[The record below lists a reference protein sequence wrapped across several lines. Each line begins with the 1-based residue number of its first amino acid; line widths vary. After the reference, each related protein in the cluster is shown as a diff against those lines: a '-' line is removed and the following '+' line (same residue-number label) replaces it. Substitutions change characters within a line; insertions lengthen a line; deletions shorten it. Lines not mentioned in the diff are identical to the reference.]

1 MKRFHTALSSVIPAV
16 TCLFLLMS
24 VAACGSSRSTQSTE
38 TEDETIHLGYD
49 SESKASSSIAS
60 ETIDPEERGHPASFL
75 SDLLRGSTAGVVVTG
90 ANGGITVRIRGGSSV
105 YGSNDPL
112 YVVDGMPVRPMAGGT
127 LPSINPHDV
136 KSITIL
142 KDAAATSLYGSR
154 GANGVIVVE
163 TK

>member
-1 MKRFHTALSSVIPAV
+1 MKRFHTVLSPVLPVVAG
-16 TCLFLLMS
+16 LFLLMS
-24 VAACGSSRSTQSTE
+24 LTACGSSRSTQTAE
-38 TEDETIHLGYD
+38 TEGEIHLGYD
-49 SESKASSSIAS
+49 SESKESSSISA

-75 SDLLRGSTAGVVVTG
+75 SDLLRGSTAGVVVSG
-90 ANGGITVRIRGGSSV
+90 SNGGITVRIRGGSSV

>member
-1 MKRFHTALSSVIPAV
+1 MKRFHTALSPVLPVVAG
-16 TCLFLLMS
+16 LFLLTS
-24 VAACGSSRSTQSTE
+24 LAACGSAGSTQTAKTE
-38 TEDETIHLGYD
+38 GETIHLGYD
-49 SESKASSSIAS
+49 SESRESSSISA
-60 ETIDPEERGHPASFL
+60 ETIDPAERGHPASFL
-75 SDLLRGSTAGVVVTG
+75 SDLLRGSTAGVVVSG
-90 ANGGITVRIRGGSSV
+90 SNGGITVRIRGGSSV